1 MSEAIFTERDGT
13 FVPAGHAR
21 GPWDVGSQHAGAP
34 AALLARAVEGLE
46 DPDPTHPM
54 LIARMTIEVL
64 ASVPLA
70 PLRVSAEIV
79 RPGKR
84 LQLVEATVSV
94 EDTVLCRARAVRLRR
109 EAVDVP
115 ARAVPGPRLPEP
127 DGFERWR
134 MPDLGAPEAF
144 GRTAMDLRIVE
155 GSFLEPGPATAW
167 FRFDRPLVEG
177 EEPTPAQAVM
187 AAADFGNGLSQELGL
202 ETHLFVNTDLTVHL
216 SRRPVGEWVALEAVT
231 ELGPEGTA
239 LAVSTLHD
247 ERGPVGRGLQS
258 LFVAQR

>member
-1 MSEAIFTERDGT
+1 MSIFTERDGV

-21 GPWDVGSQHAGAP
+21 GPWDVNSQHAGAP
-34 AALLARAVEGLE
+34 SALLARAVEHL
-46 DPDPTHPM
+46 DAALPM
-54 LIARMTIEVL
+54 LIARMTVEVL
-64 ASVPLA
+64 APVPLA

-84 LQLVEATVSV
+84 LQLVEATVSH

-115 ARAVPGPRLPEP
+115 ARAVPRPRVPGP

-134 MPDLGAPEAF
+134 MPELGAEEAF

-155 GSFLEPGPATAW
+155 GSFLDPGPAPAW
-167 FRFDRPLVEG
+167 FRFDRPLVAG
-177 EEPTPAQAVM
+177 EEPTAAQAVM

-202 ETHLFVNTDLTVHL
+202 GTHLFVNTDLTVHL
-216 SRRPVGEWVALEAVT
+216 SRQPVGEWIALESVT